1 MTSRALMH
9 WLGYAGLIPF
19 AFFALGVWLFEDYLQ
34 ALSHRGFVV
43 YSLVILCFLAGSL
56 WGTAMAYDGEAKIQR
71 LVVSNGLAVFAA
83 LSVLTAQLLVASLL
97 LMLGHL
103 AVLWYERNTSR
114 FWGWYG
120 RLRTQLTSTA
130 VLLHLV
136 YATGVIARNGG

>member
-19 AFFALGVWLFEDYLQ
+19 AVFALGVWLFDDYLQ
-34 ALSHRGFVV
+34 ALSYRGFVV

-56 WGTAMAYDGEAKIQR
+56 WGTAMTYDGAAKLQR

-83 LSVLTAQLLVASLL
+83 LGVLTAQLLVASLL

-114 FWGWYG
+114 VWGWYG
-120 RLRTQLTSTA
+120 RLRTQLTSVA
-130 VLLHLV
+130 VLMHLV
-136 YATGVIARNGG
+136 YAAGVIARNGG

>member
-1 MTSRALMH
+1 MH
-9 WLGYAGLIPF
+9 WLGYAGLTPF
-19 AFFALGVWLFEDYLQ
+19 AFFALGVWFFDDYLQ

-56 WGTAMAYDGEAKIQR
+56 WGTAMTYDGEAKIQR

>member
-1 MTSRALMH
+1 MTSRGLMQG
-9 WLGYAGLIPF
+9 LGYAGLLPF
-19 AFFALGVWLFEDYLQ
+19 AFFALGAWSFDGYLQ
-34 ALSHRGFVV
+34 TLSHQGFVI

-56 WGTAMAYDGEAKIQR
+56 WGTAMTYDGAAKLQR

-114 FWGWYG
+114 AWGWYG
-120 RLRTQLTSTA
+120 RLRTQLTSVA
-130 VLLHLV
+130 VVLHLI
-136 YATGVIARNGG
+136 YAAGVIARNGG

>member
-1 MTSRALMH
+1 MH
-9 WLGYAGLIPF
+9 WLGYAGLLPF
-19 AFFALGVWLFEDYLQ
+19 ALFALGVWLFDDYLQ

-56 WGTAMAYDGEAKIQR
+56 WGSAITYDGAAKLQR
-71 LVVSNGLAVFAA
+71 LLVSNGLAVFAA

-103 AVLWYERNTSR
+103 ALLWYERNTSR
-114 FWGWYG
+114 FRGWYG
-120 RLRTQLTSTA
+120 RLRTRLTSVA

-136 YATGVIARNGG
+136 YAAGVIAGNGS